1 MLFAVRRTRIESPGR
16 LSGASLQKVSHMR
29 LPLVLLVGLTIGLAG
44 CLPQPA
50 TPVNLDDQV
59 ATIVSGT
66 LTAEAPLATV
76 PALATD
82 TPPPTGTEVPTLA
95 PPTETPS
102 PTPTASPTIT
112 ETAAAGDP
120 RTALGQPTWRDP
132 FDSTSGWNLGDDSFT
147 DTKIEDGKFILTGL
161 STADG
166 WRLTWPEV
174 DDVYLEA
181 TTRTQ
186 TCQGSDEYGLMFRV
200 PDVHTA
206 DKGYLFGFTCDG
218 RYFLRAWDGE
228 DMKTLVP
235 STASAAIQ
243 SGSDKT
249 NRIGVWTEGENLSL
263 YANGT
268 LLVKIS
274 DDTFTDKGGFGFFV
288 GARKTEKLTI
298 ESNEMAYWDLP

>member
-1 MLFAVRRTRIESPGR
+1 MKAITIILLGLAVS
-16 LSGASLQKVSHMR
+16 
-29 LPLVLLVGLTIGLAG
+29 LAG

-59 ATIVSGT
+59 ATSVGGT
-66 LTAEAPLATV
+66 LTAQAPPPTAP
-76 PALATD
+76 PAQTD
-82 TPPPTGTEVPTLA
+82 TPPPSATEVPTLA
-95 PPTETPS
+95 PPTDTPS
-102 PTPTASPTIT
+102 PSATASPTIT
-112 ETAAAGDP
+112 VTAVAGDP
-120 RTALGQPTWRDP
+120 RSALGQPTWRDT
-132 FDSTSGWNLGDDSFT
+132 FDSTNGWNLGDDSFT
-147 DTKIEDGKFILTGL
+147 KLEIEDGNLVLTGR

-181 TTRTQ
+181 TARTQ

-218 RYFLRAWDGE
+218 RYFLRTWDGE
-228 DMKTLVP
+228 NMNTLVP
-235 STASAAIQ
+235 STASGAIQ

-249 NRIGVWTEGENLSL
+249 NRIGVWTEGDELSL

-268 LLVKIS
+268 LLMKIS
-274 DDTFTDKGGFGFFV
+274 DDTFNDKGGFGFFI
-288 GARKTEKLTI
+288 GARKTENFAI
-298 ESNEMAYWDLP
+298 ESSEIAYWDLP